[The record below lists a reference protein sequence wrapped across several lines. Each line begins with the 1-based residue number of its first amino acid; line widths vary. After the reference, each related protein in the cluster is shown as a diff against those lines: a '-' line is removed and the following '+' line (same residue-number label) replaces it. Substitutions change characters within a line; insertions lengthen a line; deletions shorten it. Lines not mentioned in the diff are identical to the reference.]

1 MTVKVEGLAKLQ
13 RQLKAM
19 GADLDDLKDVM
30 ARISQEGARVA
41 AGFAPRRTGR
51 LARTV
56 RGNRAARKAVVSA
69 GRASVRYAGPINYGW
84 PARNIKADPFM
95 QRADAVMGPRATQ
108 MLEEGVS
115 DLIREKGLG

>member
-30 ARISQEGARVA
+30 AAISAEGARVA
-41 AGFAPRRTGR
+41 SGFTPRRTGR

-84 PARNIKADPFM
+84 PERNIEASGFM